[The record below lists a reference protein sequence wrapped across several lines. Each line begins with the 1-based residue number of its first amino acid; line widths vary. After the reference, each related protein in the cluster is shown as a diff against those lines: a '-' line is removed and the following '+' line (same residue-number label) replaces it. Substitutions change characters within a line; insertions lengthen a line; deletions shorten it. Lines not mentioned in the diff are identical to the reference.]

1 LAYLA
6 EAHPPKLS
14 STFNQQE
21 EKTMA
26 LITRLSRLFNAD
38 VNAVLDQIEE
48 PDLLLKQAIREMEDT
63 LAHDEKQIKLLALEQ
78 QQHNQKQQELKQS
91 LTDIDQ
97 QIALC
102 FKSKKDDLA
111 RVLIKRKL
119 EIEQLVATLTRKSS
133 SSNDT
138 LAQLK
143 SQLKEHQSQFIS
155 MKQKA
160 EIFSQNT
167 SDNAANSTWDN
178 HTFSVQDEDVEV
190 AFLHEKQKWSES

>member
-1 LAYLA
+1 
-6 EAHPPKLS
+6 
-14 STFNQQE
+14 
-21 EKTMA
+21 MA

-38 VNAVLDQIEE
+38 MNAVLDQIEE

-63 LAHDEKQIKLLALEQ
+63 LAHDERQIKLLELEQ
-78 QQHNQKQQELKQS
+78 QQHNQKQLEFKQS
-91 LTDIDQ
+91 LTDIEQ

-111 RVLIKRKL
+111 RVLIRRKL
-119 EIEQLVATLTRKSS
+119 EIEQLVTTLTRKSS

-138 LAQLK
+138 LTQLK
-143 SQLKEHQSQFIS
+143 SQLKEHQSQLNS

-160 EIFSQNT
+160 DIFSQN
-167 SDNAANSTWDN
+167 SADDAANSSWEVQ
-178 HTFSVQDEDVEV
+178 TFSVQDEDVEV